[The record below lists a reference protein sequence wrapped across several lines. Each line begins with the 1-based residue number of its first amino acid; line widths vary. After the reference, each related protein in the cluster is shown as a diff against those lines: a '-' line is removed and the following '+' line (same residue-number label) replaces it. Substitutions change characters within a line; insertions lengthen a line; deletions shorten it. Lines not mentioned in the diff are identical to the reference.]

1 LSGKGK
7 GLSHFYDDGHVRS
20 SFKAIYTVLAMIHYR
35 VSYENP
41 LTFYLQI
48 ELTLDVAA
56 DATAPLELQLPAWR
70 PGRYELQNFAQK
82 IQKVVVEDAA
92 TGQPLP
98 YRKLTK
104 DRWEVPNA
112 ASRTIRVRYNFYAH
126 QMDAGGSWLDE
137 TQLYLNP
144 VQALMYA
151 EDWQLEECELTL
163 VLPEN
168 WQVAC
173 GLKQTAPNVFSAK
186 DFDQLADSPLIAS
199 PTLTHQQYEAG
210 GLPFH
215 VWVQGEALVNW
226 PKLLAD
232 FKAFS
237 EEQLA
242 LFGGFPVADY
252 HFLNQFLPYKHY
264 HGVEHNNST
273 VITLGPAELIMSEG
287 LYKELLGVS
296 CHELFHT
303 WNIKSIRPAEMQP
316 YDYSRENYFRTCFI
330 AEGITTYYGEYLLA
344 RSHVRTPAQ
353 YFEELN
359 IVLRK
364 HYDDAGGEN
373 LSLADASMDLWLD
386 GYKPGVPDRKVSVY
400 HKGALAA
407 LILDLTIRQLSGHA
421 RSLDDVMRQLYEEFG
436 KTGIGYTEAD
446 YVRIVNEVAGRD
458 MHTYFDKFIYGT
470 APLQEPL
477 DRVLHTVGCQL
488 LVGENASASEGQF
501 GFRTVVKNE
510 RTEVTAIWPNSP
522 AAAALTVDDEIV
534 AVNGRRV
541 DMNLQS
547 LLSSGES
554 TYEVSV
560 FRQNRL
566 LTVALAATPG
576 VSFGQRYA
584 IDKLETADAAQQRG
598 FQQWLGWEF

>member
-1 LSGKGK
+1 
-7 GLSHFYDDGHVRS
+7 
-20 SFKAIYTVLAMIHYR
+20 MIHYH

-48 ELTLDVAA
+48 QLTLDVAA

-82 IQKVVVEDAA
+82 LQKVIIEDTT
-92 TGQPLP
+92 TGKLLP

-104 DRWEVPNA
+104 DRWEIPNA
-112 ASRTIRVRYNFYAH
+112 AGRTIRVRYNFYAH

-151 EDWQLEECELTL
+151 EGRQLEACELTL
-163 VLPEN
+163 ALPEG

-173 GLKQTAPNVFSAK
+173 GLPQTAPNVLSAK
-186 DFDQLADSPLIAS
+186 NFDQLADSPLIAS
-199 PTLTHQQYEAG
+199 PTLTHQEYKAG

-215 VWVQGEALVNW
+215 VWVQGEAELNW

-232 FKAFS
+232 FKTFS
-237 EEQLA
+237 EEQLT
-242 LFGGFPVADY
+242 LFGGFPVSDY

-273 VITLGPAELIMSEG
+273 VITLGPAELVMSEG

-330 AEGITTYYGEYLLA
+330 AEGITTYYGEYLLT

-359 IVLRK
+359 VVLRK
-364 HYDDAGGEN
+364 HYEDAGGEN
-373 LSLADASMDLWLD
+373 GSLADASMDLWLD
-386 GYKPGVPDRKVSVY
+386 GYKSGVPDRKVSVY
-400 HKGALAA
+400 HKGALVAM
-407 LILDLTIRQLSGHA
+407 LLDLTLRQLSGHA
-421 RSLDDVMRQLYEEFG
+421 RSLDDVMRRLYEEFG
-436 KTGIGYTEAD
+436 KTDIGYTEND
-446 YVRIVNEVAGRD
+446 YTRIVNEVAGRN
-458 MHTYFDKFIYGT
+458 MHAYFDKFIYGT
-470 APLQEPL
+470 APLAEPL
-477 DRVLHTVGCQL
+477 AKVLLTVGCQL
-488 LVGENASASEGQF
+488 MMGESASASEGIF

-541 DMNLQS
+541 DMNLQN
-547 LLSSGES
+547 LLNSGAS
-554 TYEVSV
+554 AYEVSV

-566 LTVALAATPG
+566 LTVSLAATPG
-576 VSFGQRYA
+576 VHFGQRYVV
-584 IDKLETADAAQQRG
+584 DKLATADAAQQRG

>member
-1 LSGKGK
+1 MT
-7 GLSHFYDDGHVRS
+7 YYHV
-20 SFKAIYTVLAMIHYR
+20 SF
-35 VSYENP
+35 ENP

-48 ELTLDVAA
+48 QLMVEVPAE
-56 DATAPLELQLPAWR
+56 ATAPLALQLPAWR

-82 IQKVVVEDAA
+82 IQRVEVSDAE
-92 TGQPLP
+92 TDESLP
-98 YRKLTK
+98 YHKVTK
-104 DRWEVPNA
+104 DRWEVPSA
-112 ASRTIRVRYNFYAH
+112 AGRSVRVRYNFYAH

-151 EDWQLEECELTL
+151 EGHQDLPCQLTL
-163 VLPEN
+163 VVPPDWRL
-168 WQVAC
+168 AC
-173 GLKQTAPNVFSAK
+173 GLPQSAPNVLQANT
-186 DFDQLADSPLIAS
+186 FDQLADAPLIAS
-199 PTLTHQQYEAG
+199 PTIQHEQYEAG

-215 VWVQGEALVNW
+215 VWAQGEEAIVNW
-226 PKLLAD
+226 PRLLAD

-237 EEQLA
+237 EEQLT
-242 LFGGFPVADY
+242 LFGGFPVQDY

-264 HGVEHNNST
+264 HGVEHHNST
-273 VITLGPAELIMSEG
+273 VITLGPAELLMHEA

-303 WNIKSIRPAEMQP
+303 WNIKAIRPVEMQP
-316 YDYSRENYFRTCFI
+316 YDYARENYFRTCYI
-330 AEGITTYYGEYLLA
+330 AEGITTYYGDYLLT

-359 IVLRK
+359 SVLRK
-364 HYDDAGGEN
+364 HYDDAGGQN

-407 LILDLTIRQLSGHA
+407 LLLDLTIRQLHSHA
-421 RSLDDVMRQLYEEFG
+421 RSLDDVMRRLYEEFG
-436 KTGIGYTEAD
+436 KTGAGYSDAD
-446 YVRIVNEVAGRD
+446 YARIVGEVAGRK
-458 MHTYFDKFIYGT
+458 MQVYFDKFINGT

-477 DRVLHTVGCQL
+477 DKALHTVGCQL
-488 LVGENASASEGQF
+488 VAYENASASESTF

-510 RTEVTAIWPNSP
+510 RTEVTYIWPGSP
-522 AAAALTVDDEIV
+522 AAAVLTADDEIV
-534 AVNGRRV
+534 AINGRRV

-547 LLSSGES
+547 LLSTGAPL
-554 TYEVSV
+554 YEVAV

-566 LTVALAATPG
+566 VLVELAEQPSIMFGTRYTVE
-576 VSFGQRYA
+576 
-584 IDKLETADAAQQRG
+584 KLVEADETQQAG
-598 FQQWLGWEF
+598 FQKWLGWEF

>member
-1 LSGKGK
+1 
-7 GLSHFYDDGHVRS
+7 
-20 SFKAIYTVLAMIHYR
+20 MIHYH

-48 ELTLDVAA
+48 QLTLDVAA

-82 IQKVVVEDAA
+82 LQRVVVEDAT
-92 TGQPLP
+92 TGQPIP

-104 DRWEVPNA
+104 DRWEVPNVA
-112 ASRTIRVRYNFYAH
+112 GRSVRVRYNFYAH

-144 VQALMYA
+144 VQALLYA
-151 EDWQLEECELTL
+151 EGRQLEACELTL
-163 VLPEN
+163 ALPEG

-173 GLKQTAPNVFSAK
+173 GLPQTAPNVLAAK

-199 PTLTHQQYEAG
+199 PALVHQEYEAG

-215 VWVQGEALVNW
+215 VWVQGEAELNW
-226 PKLLAD
+226 PKILAD

-237 EEQLA
+237 EAQLT

-252 HFLNQFLPYKHY
+252 HFINQFLPYKHY

-359 IVLRK
+359 TVLRK

-373 LSLADASMDLWLD
+373 CSLADASMDLWLD

-400 HKGALAA
+400 HKGALVA
-407 LILDLTIRQLSGHA
+407 LLLDLTIRQLSGHA
-421 RSLDDVMRQLYEEFG
+421 RSLDDVMRRLYEEFG
-436 KTGIGYTEAD
+436 KTGIGYTEDD

-458 MHTYFDKFIYGT
+458 MHAYFDKFIYGT

-488 LVGENASASEGQF
+488 LVGENTSASEGHF

-510 RTEVTAIWPNSP
+510 RTEITTIWPNSP

-547 LLSSGES
+547 LLSTDEAA
-554 TYEVSV
+554 YEVSV

-566 LTVALAATPG
+566 LTVTLAATPG
-576 VSFGQRYA
+576 LRFGQRYVV
-584 IDKLETADAAQQRG
+584 DKLATADAAQQRG
-598 FQQWLGWEF
+598 FQQWLGWQF

>member
-1 LSGKGK
+1 
-7 GLSHFYDDGHVRS
+7 
-20 SFKAIYTVLAMIHYR
+20 MINYR
-35 VSYENP
+35 VSFENP

-48 ELTLDVAA
+48 ELLLDVAA
-56 DATAPLELQLPAWR
+56 EATTPLELQLPAWR

-82 IQKVVVEDAA
+82 IQKVEVIDAD
-92 TGQPLP
+92 TDQLLP

-104 DRWEVPNA
+104 DRWEVANA
-112 ASRTIRVRYNFYAH
+112 AGRNVRVRYNFYAR

-137 TQLYLNP
+137 SQLYLNP

-151 EDWQLEECELTL
+151 EGRQQEACELTL
-163 VLPEN
+163 VIPEG

-173 GLKQTAPNVFSAK
+173 GLPQPAPNVLAAQ
-186 DFDQLADSPLIAS
+186 DFDHLADSPLIAS
-199 PTLTHQQYEAG
+199 PALAHQEYEAG

-215 VWVQGEALVNW
+215 VWVQGEAELNW
-226 PKLLAD
+226 PQILTD

-237 EEQLA
+237 EEQLQ

-264 HGVEHNNST
+264 HGVEHNNSS

-344 RSHVRTPAQ
+344 RCHVRTPAQ
-353 YFEELN
+353 YFEELDT
-359 IVLRK
+359 VLRK
-364 HYDDAGGEN
+364 HFDDAGGEN

-400 HKGALAA
+400 HKGALVA
-407 LILDLTIRQLSGHA
+407 LILDLTLRQLSGHA
-421 RSLDDVMRQLYEEFG
+421 RSLDDVMRRLYEEFG

-446 YVRIVNEVAGRD
+446 YVRIVSEVAGRN

-470 APLQEPL
+470 APLAEPL
-477 DRVLHTVGCQL
+477 DKVLRTVGCQL
-488 LVGENASASEGQF
+488 VVAENASASEGLF

-510 RTEVTAIWPNSP
+510 RTEVSAIWPASP
-522 AAAALTVDDEIV
+522 AAAALTIDDEIV

-541 DMNLQS
+541 VMNLQS
-547 LLSSGES
+547 LLNGADSS
-554 TYEVSV
+554 YELSV
-560 FRQNRL
+560 FRQSRL
-566 LTVALAATPG
+566 LTVSVAAMPG
-576 VSFGQRYA
+576 VGFGQRYA
-584 IDKLETADAAQQRG
+584 VDRLEMAEPAQREG
-598 FQQWLGWEF
+598 FSKWLGWEF

>member
-1 LSGKGK
+1 M
-7 GLSHFYDDGHVRS
+7 
-20 SFKAIYTVLAMIHYR
+20 IYYR
-35 VSYENP
+35 ISYANP
-41 LTFYLQI
+41 LTFYLQV

-56 DATAPLELQLPAWR
+56 EATAPLELQLPAWR

-82 IQKVVVEDAA
+82 IQKVEVANAA
-92 TGQPLP
+92 TNQPLP

-104 DRWEVPNA
+104 DRWEVAHA
-112 ASRTIRVRYNFYAH
+112 AGCKVRVRYNFYAH

-137 TQLYLNP
+137 SQLYLNP

-151 EDWQLEECELTL
+151 VGREQEACELT
-163 VLPEN
+163 VDVPEG
-168 WQVAC
+168 WQIAC
-173 GLKQTAPNVFSAK
+173 GLPQAGSNVLAAQN
-186 DFDQLADSPLIAS
+186 FDHLADSPLIAS
-199 PTLTHQQYEAG
+199 PTLVHEQYEAG

-215 VWVQGEALVNW
+215 VWVQGEADVNW
-226 PKLLAD
+226 PRLLAD
-232 FKAFS
+232 FRAFS

-242 LFGGFPVADY
+242 LFGGFPVAEY

-264 HGVEHNNST
+264 HGVEHVNST

-344 RSHVRTPAQ
+344 RCHVHTPAQ

-359 IVLRK
+359 TVLRK
-364 HYDDAGGEN
+364 HFDDAGGEN

-400 HKGALAA
+400 HKGALVAM
-407 LILDLTIRQLSGHA
+407 LLDLTIRQLSNHA
-421 RSLDDVMRQLYEEFG
+421 RSLDDVMRRLYEEFG

-446 YVRIVNEVAGRD
+446 YVRIVNEVAGRN
-458 MHTYFDKFIYGT
+458 MQAYFDKFIYGT
-470 APLQEPL
+470 APVLEPL
-477 DRVLHTVGCQL
+477 DKVLHTVGCQL
-488 LVGENASASEGQF
+488 LVGENASASEGIF
-501 GFRTVVKNE
+501 GFRTVVKNA
-510 RTEVTAIWPNSP
+510 RTEVTSIWPNSP

-541 DMNLQS
+541 DMNLQT
-547 LLSSGES
+547 LLSSGATS
-554 TYEVSV
+554 YDLSV

-566 LTVALAATPG
+566 LTVTLAAAPG
-576 VSFGQRYA
+576 SRFGQRYA
-584 IDKLETADAAQQRG
+584 VDKLEMADDAQQRG
-598 FQQWLGWEF
+598 FQQWLGWDF

>member
-1 LSGKGK
+1 
-7 GLSHFYDDGHVRS
+7 
-20 SFKAIYTVLAMIHYR
+20 MIHYR
-35 VSYENP
+35 ASFDNP

-48 ELTLDVAA
+48 EITLEVAA

-82 IQKVVVEDAA
+82 IQKVEVFDAA
-92 TGQPLP
+92 TKQPLP
-98 YRKLTK
+98 FRKLTK
-104 DRWEVPNA
+104 DRWEVAGA
-112 ASRTIRVRYNFYAH
+112 AGRTVQVCYNFYAH

-137 TQLYLNP
+137 SQLYLNP

-151 EDWQLEECELTL
+151 EGRQEETCELAL
-163 VLPEN
+163 AIPDN
-168 WQVAC
+168 WQIAC
-173 GLKQTAPNVFSAK
+173 GLSQTSPNVLTAQN
-186 DFDQLADSPLIAS
+186 FDQLADSPLIAS
-199 PTLTHQQYEAG
+199 PTLVHQEYEAG

-215 VWVQGEALVNW
+215 VWVQGEAKVNW
-226 PKLLAD
+226 PQLLSD

-237 EEQLA
+237 EVQLEM
-242 LFGGFPVADY
+242 FGGFPVADY

-344 RSHVRTPAQ
+344 RSRVHAPEQ

-359 IVLRK
+359 TVLRK
-364 HYDDAGGEN
+364 HFDDAGGEN

-386 GYKPGVPDRKVSVY
+386 GYKSGIPDRKVSVY

-407 LILDLTIRQLSGHA
+407 LILDLTVRQLSGHA
-421 RSLDDVMRQLYEEFG
+421 RSLDDVMRRLYEEFG
-436 KTGIGYTEAD
+436 KTGVGYTEAD
-446 YVRIVNEVAGRD
+446 YIRIVKEVAGRD
-458 MHTYFDKFIYGT
+458 MQAYFDKFIYGT
-470 APLQEPL
+470 APLTESL
-477 DRVLHTVGCQL
+477 DKVLHTVGCQL
-488 LVGENASASEGQF
+488 LVGENGSASESTF

-510 RTEVTAIWPNSP
+510 RTEVSAIWPDSP

-541 DMNLQS
+541 NLNLQS
-547 LLSSGES
+547 LLSGEEA
-554 TYEVSV
+554 TYELSV

-566 LTVALAATPG
+566 LTVDLTAMPG
-576 VSFGQRYA
+576 ISFGQRYA
-584 IDKLETADAAQQRG
+584 VGKLEKASPAQQEG
-598 FQQWLGWEF
+598 FSKWLGWDF

>member
-1 LSGKGK
+1 
-7 GLSHFYDDGHVRS
+7 
-20 SFKAIYTVLAMIHYR
+20 MIHYHI
-35 VSYENP
+35 SYENP

-48 ELTLDVAA
+48 QLTLDVAA
-56 DATAPLELQLPAWR
+56 DAAAPLELQLPAWR

-82 IQKVVVEDAA
+82 LQKVVVEDAA
-92 TGQPLP
+92 TNQPLP

-112 ASRTIRVRYNFYAH
+112 AGRTVRVRYNFYAH

-151 EDWQLEECELTL
+151 EGRQLEACELTL
-163 VLPEN
+163 ALPEG
-168 WQVAC
+168 WQIAC
-173 GLKQTAPNVFSAK
+173 GLPQTAPNTLSAQ
-186 DFDQLADSPLIAS
+186 DFDHLVDSPLIAS
-199 PTLTHQQYEAG
+199 PTLVHQEYEAG

-215 VWVQGEALVNW
+215 VWVQGEAPLDW
-226 PKLLAD
+226 PRLLAD

-237 EEQLA
+237 EEQLT
-242 LFGGFPVADY
+242 LFGGLPVADY

-344 RSHVRTPAQ
+344 RSHVHTPEQ

-359 IVLRK
+359 AVLRK
-364 HYDDAGGEN
+364 HFDDAGSEN

-407 LILDLTIRQLSGHA
+407 LILDLTLRQLSGHA
-421 RSLDDVMRQLYEEFG
+421 RSLDDVMRRLYEEFG

-446 YVRIVNEVAGRD
+446 YIRIVNEVVGRD
-458 MHTYFDKFIYGT
+458 MHAYFDKFIYGV
-470 APLQEPL
+470 APLTESL
-477 DRVLHTVGCQL
+477 AKVLHTVGCQL
-488 LVGENASASEGQF
+488 LVGENASASEGIF

-510 RTEVTAIWPNSP
+510 RTEVTAIWPGSP
-522 AAAALTVDDEIV
+522 AAVALTVDDEIV

-547 LLSSGES
+547 LLSGSAAQ
-554 TYEVSV
+554 YEVSV

-566 LTVALAATPG
+566 LTVMLTAMPG
-576 VSFGQRYA
+576 AGFGQRYI
-584 IDKLETADAAQQRG
+584 IDKLETADTAQQQG

>member
-1 LSGKGK
+1 
-7 GLSHFYDDGHVRS
+7 
-20 SFKAIYTVLAMIHYR
+20 MIHYR
-35 VSYENP
+35 VSYKNP

-56 DATAPLELQLPAWR
+56 GTAAPLELQLPAWR

-82 IQKVVVEDAA
+82 IQNVAVFDAA
-92 TGQPLP
+92 TGQSLP

-104 DRWEVPNA
+104 DRWEVPDA
-112 ASRTIRVRYNFYAH
+112 AGRTVQVRYGFYAH

-137 TQLYLNP
+137 SQLYLNP

-151 EDWQLEECELTL
+151 DGRQHEACELAL
-163 VLPEN
+163 AIPDG

-173 GLKQTAPNVFSAK
+173 GLPQTAPNVLSAQ
-186 DFDQLADSPLIAS
+186 DFDHLADSPLIAS
-199 PTLTHQQYEAG
+199 PTLAHQQYEAG
-210 GLPFH
+210 GRPFH
-215 VWVQGEALVNW
+215 LWVQGEAELDW
-226 PKLLAD
+226 PRLLAD

-237 EEQLA
+237 EEQLR

-273 VITLGPAELIMSEG
+273 VIVLGPAELIMSEG

-330 AEGITTYYGEYLLA
+330 AEGVTTYYGEYLLA
-344 RSHVRTPAQ
+344 RCHVHTPAQ

-359 IVLRK
+359 AVLRK
-364 HYDDAGGEN
+364 HYDDAGEEN
-373 LSLADASMDLWLD
+373 LSLAEASMDLWLD

-400 HKGALAA
+400 HKGALTA
-407 LILDLTIRQLSGHA
+407 LLLDLTLRQLSGHA

-436 KTGIGYTEAD
+436 KTGIGYTEDD
-446 YVRIVNEVAGRD
+446 YIRIVNGVAGRN
-458 MHTYFDKFIYGT
+458 MQAYFDKFIYGT
-470 APLQEPL
+470 APLTDPL
-477 DRVLHTVGCQL
+477 NKVLHTVGCQL
-488 LVGENASASEGQF
+488 LVGENASASEGIF

-510 RTEVTAIWPNSP
+510 RTEVSTIWPDSP
-522 AAAALTVDDEIV
+522 AATALTVDDEIV
-534 AVNGRRV
+534 AINGRRV

-547 LLSSGES
+547 LLSNGAPGYDV
-554 TYEVSV
+554 TV
-560 FRQNRL
+560 FRQHRL
-566 LTVALAATPG
+566 LTVRLAPLPG
-576 VSFGQRYA
+576 RSFGQRYA
-584 IDKLETADAAQQRG
+584 VDKLETADAAQQDAYR
-598 FQQWLGWEF
+598 QWLGWEF

>member
-1 LSGKGK
+1 
-7 GLSHFYDDGHVRS
+7 
-20 SFKAIYTVLAMIHYR
+20 MIHYR

-41 LTFYLQI
+41 LTFYLQVQ
-48 ELTLDVAA
+48 LTLAVDAA
-56 DATAPLELQLPAWR
+56 ATDPLELQLPAWR

-82 IQKVVVEDAA
+82 IQRVVVEDATTA
-92 TGQPLP
+92 QPLA

-104 DRWEVPNA
+104 DRWAVPDA
-112 ASRTIRVRYNFYAH
+112 AGRTVRVRYNFYAH

-151 EDWQLEECELTL
+151 EGRQHEACTLELA
-163 VLPEN
+163 LPEG
-168 WQVAC
+168 WHIAC
-173 GLKQTAPNVFSAK
+173 GLPQTAPNTLAAP
-186 DFDQLADSPLIAS
+186 DFDHLVDAPLIAS
-199 PTLTHQQYEAG
+199 PTLMHREYEAG

-215 VWVQGEALVNW
+215 VWVQGEAVLDW
-226 PKLLAD
+226 PQLLAD

-237 EEQLA
+237 EEQLR
-242 LFGGFPVADY
+242 LFGSFPVADY

-264 HGVEHNNST
+264 HGVEHHNST
-273 VITLGPAELIMSEG
+273 VVTLGPAELIMSED

-330 AEGITTYYGEYLLA
+330 AEGVTTYYGEYLLA
-344 RSHVRTPAQ
+344 RSRVRTPAQ

-359 IVLRK
+359 TVLRK
-364 HYDDAGGEN
+364 HYDDAGSAN

-400 HKGALAA
+400 HKGALVA
-407 LILDLTIRQLSGHA
+407 LLLDLTLRQLSGHA
-421 RSLDDVMRQLYEEFG
+421 RSLDDVMRRLYEEFG
-436 KTGIGYTEAD
+436 KTGIGYTEDD
-446 YVRIVNEVAGRD
+446 YRRIVAEVAGRD
-458 MHTYFDKFIYGT
+458 MQAYFDKFIYGT
-470 APLQEPL
+470 APLAEPL
-477 DRVLHTVGCQL
+477 AKVLHTVGCQL
-488 LVGENASASEGQF
+488 LVAENTSASEGLF

-510 RTEVTAIWPNSP
+510 RTEVMTIWPGSP
-522 AAAALTVDDEIV
+522 AANALTVDDEIV

-547 LLSSGES
+547 LLSSGAPVF
-554 TYEVSV
+554 EVSV
-560 FRQNRL
+560 FRQSRL
-566 LTVALAATPG
+566 LTVQLAAAPG
-576 VSFGQRYA
+576 HLFGQRYA
-584 IDKLETADAAQQRG
+584 VDQLPAADAAQQHG
-598 FQQWLGWEF
+598 FQQWLGWAF

>member
-1 LSGKGK
+1 
-7 GLSHFYDDGHVRS
+7 
-20 SFKAIYTVLAMIHYR
+20 MIHYH

-48 ELTLDVAA
+48 QLTLDVDA
-56 DATAPLELQLPAWR
+56 DVTAPLELQLPAWR

-82 IQKVVVEDAA
+82 LQKVEVLDA
-92 TGQPLP
+92 TTNQPLP

-104 DRWEVPNA
+104 DRWEVA
-112 ASRTIRVRYNFYAH
+112 DVAGRTVRVRYNFYAH

-151 EDWQLEECELTL
+151 EGRQQEACELTL
-163 VLPEN
+163 ALPN
-168 WQVAC
+168 GWQVAC
-173 GLKQTAPNVFSAK
+173 GLVQTAPNTLQAS
-186 DFDQLADSPLIAS
+186 DFDHLADSPLIAS
-199 PTLTHQQYEAG
+199 PTLVHQEYEAG

-215 VWVQGEALVNW
+215 VWVQGDALVNW
-226 PKLLAD
+226 RQLLSD

-237 EEQLA
+237 EEQVK

-273 VITLGPAELIMSEG
+273 VITLGPAELLMSEG
-287 LYKELLGVS
+287 LYKELLGIS

-344 RSHVRTPAQ
+344 RSHVRTPVQ

-359 IVLRK
+359 TVLRK

-373 LSLADASMDLWLD
+373 GSLADASMDLWLD

-407 LILDLTIRQLSGHA
+407 LILDLTLRQLSSHA
-421 RSLDDVMRQLYEEFG
+421 RSLDDVMRRLYEEFG

-446 YVRIVNEVAGRD
+446 YIRIVSEVAERD
-458 MHTYFDKFIYGT
+458 MHAYFDKFIYGT
-470 APLQEPL
+470 APLTEPL
-477 DRVLHTVGCQL
+477 NKVLHTVGCQL
-488 LVGENASASEGQF
+488 TVAQNASASEGIF
-501 GFRTVVKNE
+501 GFRTVMKNE
-510 RTEVTAIWPNSP
+510 QTEVAAIWPGSP
-522 AAAALTVDDEIV
+522 AATALTVDDEIV

-547 LLSSGES
+547 LLSSG
-554 TYEVSV
+554 TPAYELSV
-560 FRQNRL
+560 FRQSRL
-566 LTVALAATPG
+566 LTVTLATLPG
-576 VSFGQRYA
+576 AGFGQRYA
-584 IDKLETADAAQQRG
+584 VEKLATADTAQQRG

>member
-1 LSGKGK
+1 
-7 GLSHFYDDGHVRS
+7 
-20 SFKAIYTVLAMIHYR
+20 MIHYH

-48 ELTLDVAA
+48 QLTLDVAA

-82 IQKVVVEDAA
+82 IQHVIVEDAT
-92 TGQPLP
+92 TGQPLS

-112 ASRTIRVRYNFYAH
+112 AGRTVRVRYNFYAH

-151 EDWQLEECELTL
+151 EGRQLEECELTL
-163 VLPEN
+163 ALPEG

-173 GLKQTAPNVFSAK
+173 GLRQTASNMLSAK
-186 DFDQLADSPLIAS
+186 DFDHLADSPLIAS
-199 PTLTHQQYEAG
+199 PTLTHQEYEAG

-215 VWVQGEALVNW
+215 IWVQGEAELNW
-226 PKLLAD
+226 PRILAD

-237 EEQLA
+237 DEQLTM
-242 LFGGFPVADY
+242 FGGFPVTNY

-273 VITLGPAELIMSEG
+273 VITLGPAELIMNES

-303 WNIKSIRPAEMQP
+303 WNIKSIRPVEMQP

-330 AEGITTYYGEYLLA
+330 AEGVTTYYGEYLLA

-364 HYDDAGGEN
+364 HYDDAGGDN

-386 GYKPGVPDRKVSVY
+386 GYKHGVPDRKVSVY
-400 HKGALAA
+400 HKGALVAM
-407 LILDLTIRQLSGHA
+407 LLDLTIRQLSNHA
-421 RSLDDVMRQLYEEFG
+421 RSLDDVMRRLYEEFG
-436 KTGIGYTEAD
+436 KTGIGYTEDD
-446 YVRIVNEVAGRD
+446 YVRIVNAVAGRD
-458 MHTYFDKFIYGT
+458 MQAYFDKFIYGT
-470 APLQEPL
+470 APLLEPL
-477 DRVLHTVGCQL
+477 DRVLHSVGCQL
-488 LVGENASASEGQF
+488 LVGENASDSEGTF

-510 RTEVTAIWPNSP
+510 RTEVTSIWPHSP
-522 AAAALTVDDEIV
+522 AAATLTVDDEIV

-547 LLSSGES
+547 LLSTGASA
-554 TYEVSV
+554 YEVSV
-560 FRQNRL
+560 FRQSRL
-566 LTVALAATPG
+566 LTMTLTVTPD
-576 VSFGQRYA
+576 VRFGRRYA
-584 IDKLETADAAQQRG
+584 IGKLETAVAAQQRG

>member
-1 LSGKGK
+1 
-7 GLSHFYDDGHVRS
+7 
-20 SFKAIYTVLAMIHYR
+20 MIHYR
-35 VSYENP
+35 VSYQNP

-48 ELTLDVAA
+48 EMTLAVPTGAK
-56 DATAPLELQLPAWR
+56 ATLELQLPAWR

-82 IQKVVVEDAA
+82 IQKVEITDAE
-92 TGQPLP
+92 TGQLLS

-104 DRWEVPNA
+104 DRWAVAEA
-112 ASRTIRVRYNFYAH
+112 AGRSIRVHYNFYAH

-151 EDWQLEECELTL
+151 EGRQEEECELKL
-163 VLPEN
+163 ELPEG
-168 WQVAC
+168 WQIAC
-173 GLKQTAPNVFSAK
+173 GLPQTASNTLTAQN
-186 DFDQLADSPLIAS
+186 FDQLADSPLIAS
-199 PTLTHQQYEAG
+199 PALVHHEYEAG
-210 GLPFH
+210 GIPH
-215 VWVQGEALVNW
+215 HIWVQGEAKLNW
-226 PKLLAD
+226 PKIRAD

-237 EEQLA
+237 EEQVQ

-273 VITLGPAELIMSEG
+273 VIVLGPAESIMSEG
-287 LYKELLGVS
+287 LYKEFLGVS

-359 IVLRK
+359 TVLQK
-364 HYDDAGGEN
+364 HYADAGGDN

-407 LILDLTIRQLSGHA
+407 LILDLTLRQLSGHA
-421 RSLDDVMRQLYEEFG
+421 RSLDDVMRRLYEEFG

-446 YVRIVNEVAGRD
+446 YQRIVSEVAGRD
-458 MHTYFDKFIYGT
+458 MHAYFDKFIYG
-470 APLQEPL
+470 LEPL
-477 DRVLHTVGCQL
+477 TGPLDKVLHTVGCQL
-488 LVGENASASEGQF
+488 VTVENPSEAERVF
-501 GFRTVVKNE
+501 GLRVQAKADRTNVLYL
-510 RTEVTAIWPNSP
+510 WPGSP
-522 AAAALTVDDEIV
+522 AEAVLSVDDEIV
-534 AVNGRRV
+534 AVNGLREIP
-541 DMNLQS
+541 NA
-547 LLSSGES
+547 LLLLTSQAPQ
-554 TYEVSV
+554 YELTIL
-560 FRQNRL
+560 RQNKLRTVQ
-566 LTVALAATPG
+566 LTAESGRT
-576 VSFGQRYA
+576 FGPYYAVRKLGEADEAQRA
-584 IDKLETADAAQQRG
+584 G
-598 FQQWLGWEF
+598 FTKWLSWIF

>member
-1 LSGKGK
+1 
-7 GLSHFYDDGHVRS
+7 
-20 SFKAIYTVLAMIHYR
+20 MIHYR

-48 ELTLDVAA
+48 ELTLDVAP
-56 DATAPLELQLPAWR
+56 DAQAPLELQLPAWR

-82 IQKVVVEDAA
+82 IQRVVVEDAA
-92 TGQPLP
+92 TNEPIL

-104 DRWEVPNA
+104 DRWEVRDA
-112 ASRTIRVRYNFYAH
+112 TGRSIRVRYNFYAH

-137 TQLYLNP
+137 SQLYLNP

-151 EDWQLEECELTL
+151 EGRQLEQCELTL
-163 VLPEN
+163 VLPEG

-173 GLKQTAPNVFSAK
+173 GLPQTAPNVLAAQN
-186 DFDQLADSPLIAS
+186 FDQLADSPLIAS
-199 PTLTHQQYEAG
+199 PTLTHQEYEAG

-215 VWVQGEALVNW
+215 VWVQGEAELNW

-237 EEQLA
+237 EEQLT

-359 IVLRK
+359 AVLRK
-364 HYDDAGGEN
+364 HYDDAGGDN

-400 HKGALAA
+400 HKGALVAM
-407 LILDLTIRQLSGHA
+407 LLDLTIRQLSGHV
-421 RSLDDVMRQLYEEFG
+421 RSLDDVMRRLYEEFG
-436 KTGIGYTEAD
+436 KTDTGYTEAD
-446 YVRIVNEVAGRD
+446 YMRLVNEIAGRD
-458 MHTYFDKFIYGT
+458 MHAYFDKFIYGT
-470 APLQEPL
+470 APLLEPL
-477 DRVLHTVGCQL
+477 DRVLRTVGCQL

-510 RTEVTAIWPNSP
+510 RTEVNAIWPNSP

-547 LLSSGES
+547 LLSSGTPS
-554 TYEVSV
+554 YEVSV

-566 LTVALAATPG
+566 LTVTLAVTPG

-584 IDKLETADAAQQRG
+584 VDKLATADAAQQRG
-598 FQQWLGWEF
+598 YQQWLGWEF

>member
-1 LSGKGK
+1 
-7 GLSHFYDDGHVRS
+7 
-20 SFKAIYTVLAMIHYR
+20 MIHYH

-41 LTFYLQI
+41 LTFYLRIQ
-48 ELTLDVAA
+48 LTLDVAA
-56 DATAPLELQLPAWR
+56 EATAPLALQLPAWR

-82 IQKVVVEDAA
+82 IQRVEIIDVS
-92 TGQPLP
+92 TNQPLP

-112 ASRTIRVRYNFYAH
+112 AGRTIRVRYNFYAH

-137 TQLYLNP
+137 SQLYLNP

-151 EDWQLEECELTL
+151 DGRQREACELTL
-163 VLPEN
+163 ALPAG
-168 WQVAC
+168 WHIAC
-173 GLKQTAPNVFSAK
+173 GLLQTAPNTLGAT
-186 DFDQLADSPLIAS
+186 DFDHLADSPLIAS
-199 PTLTHQQYEAG
+199 PTLMHQEYEADG
-210 GLPFH
+210 VPFH
-215 VWVQGEALVNW
+215 VWVQGEAALIW
-226 PKLLAD
+226 PRILTD

-237 EEQLA
+237 EEQLK

-344 RSHVRTPAQ
+344 RSHVRTPVQ

-359 IVLRK
+359 TVLRK

-373 LSLADASMDLWLD
+373 GSLADASMDLWLD

-407 LILDLTIRQLSGHA
+407 LILDLTLRQLSSHA
-421 RSLDDVMRQLYEEFG
+421 RSLDDVMRRLYEEFG

-446 YVRIVNEVAGRD
+446 YIRIVSEVAGRD
-458 MHTYFDKFIYGT
+458 MHAYFDKFIYGT
-470 APLQEPL
+470 APLAEPL
-477 DRVLHTVGCQL
+477 NKVLYTVGCQL
-488 LVGENASASEGQF
+488 TVAQNASASEGIF
-501 GFRTVVKNE
+501 GFRTMVKNE
-510 RTEVTAIWPNSP
+510 RTEVAAIWPDSP
-522 AAAALTVDDEIV
+522 AATALAVDDEIT

-547 LLSSGES
+547 LLSSGTS
-554 TYEVSV
+554 AYELSV
-560 FRQNRL
+560 FRQSRL
-566 LTVALAATPG
+566 LTVTLAALPG
-576 VSFGQRYA
+576 AGFGQRYA
-584 IDKLETADAAQQRG
+584 VEKLATADTAQQRG
-598 FQQWLGWEF
+598 FQQWLNWEF

>member
-1 LSGKGK
+1 
-7 GLSHFYDDGHVRS
+7 
-20 SFKAIYTVLAMIHYR
+20 MIHYH

-48 ELTLDVAA
+48 QLTLDVAA
-56 DATAPLELQLPAWR
+56 NATAPLELQLPAWR

-82 IQKVVVEDAA
+82 IQKVVVEDA
-92 TGQPLP
+92 TTDQPLP

-112 ASRTIRVRYNFYAH
+112 AGRTIRVRYNFYAH

-137 TQLYLNP
+137 SQLYLNP

-151 EDWQLEECELTL
+151 EGRQLEECELTL
-163 VLPEN
+163 ALPED

-173 GLKQTAPNVFSAK
+173 GLKQTAPNVLSARN
-186 DFDQLADSPLIAS
+186 FDQLADSPLIAS
-199 PTLTHQQYEAG
+199 PTLTHQEYEAG

-237 EEQLA
+237 EEQLT

-287 LYKELLGVS
+287 LYQELLGVS

-330 AEGITTYYGEYLLA
+330 AEGVTTYYGEYLLA

-359 IVLRK
+359 AVLRK

-400 HKGALAA
+400 HKGALVAM
-407 LILDLTIRQLSGHA
+407 LLDLTIRQLSGHA
-421 RSLDDVMRQLYEEFG
+421 RSLDDVMRRLYEEFG

-446 YVRIVNEVAGRD
+446 YVRLVNEVAGRD
-458 MHTYFDKFIYGT
+458 MHAYFDKFIYGT
-470 APLQEPL
+470 APLLEPL

-488 LVGENASASEGQF
+488 LVGENTSASEGSF

-522 AAAALTVDDEIV
+522 AATALTVDDEIV

-547 LLSSGES
+547 LLNTGAP
-554 TYEVSV
+554 TYEMSV

-566 LTVALAATPG
+566 LTVTLTAAPG
-576 VSFGQRYA
+576 ISFGQHYA
-584 IDKLETADAAQQRG
+584 IDKLEIADAAQQRG
-598 FQQWLGWEF
+598 FQRWLGWAF